1 MIAKQGTLQGKK
13 VEYLGWERF
22 ERAVGRKPAQEILYD
37 KAPLMQQDIV
47 LVPCNPLGTQHWFL
61 LAVLPKDHEILVLDS
76 LAGGF
81 VKPTAKVTINKMW
94 MLLAE
99 LDSSLDASQ
108 WNFYFNRPT
117 DLPQQQNDYD
127 CGVFTCVYAR
137 CLVLKHP
144 VPDHIPSFR
153 EVMVLELHQRK
164 LQTFGT

>member
-1 MIAKQGTLQGKK
+1 MKM
-13 VEYLGWERF
+13 
-22 ERAVGRKPAQEILYD
+22 
-37 KAPLMQQDIV
+37 MQQFIV
-47 LVPCNPLGTQHWFL
+47 LIPCNPLGTQHWFL
-61 LAVLPKDHEILVLDS
+61 LAVLPKNHEILVLDS

-81 VKPTAKVTINKMW
+81 VKPTAKITVNKMW
-94 MLLAE
+94 TLLAE

-127 CGVFTCVYAR
+127 YGVFTCLRV
-137 CLVLKHP
+137 CKMLVQKHP

-164 LQTFGT
+164 LQNFSTLCNAY